1 MRPFRFLH
9 AADLH
14 LDSPF
19 RGLTNLPPVIRDYI
33 RESTFIALQRMVQV
47 AIREQVDFVLISG
60 DVYDLSDRSL
70 RAQLRFQQ
78 AMNSLAEA
86 GIHVYLIH
94 GNHDSEDGSQ
104 ARLNWPTH
112 VHVFG
117 SDAVNTIPHITAE
130 GLTVATISGISYAK
144 ASVTDNLALRFPTPS
159 PGVYSIALLH
169 TNVDGDANHDN
180 YAPCTKEQLIQSG
193 YQYWALGHIHSRRVL
208 HQHQGTSLIVYPGNI
223 QGRSVKETGAKGCYI
238 VNVSSAGESE
248 LSFHATEAVRWE
260 HRSISIH
267 LLQDEQELKNQLDQ
281 FIEAL
286 SNEQPGIPVVVRLT
300 LTGRGPLHHML
311 QQGTQLEELIHELRE
326 EQARIAAVDEPTAQ
340 FIWIESCRVETGA
353 EIPFDQ
359 LMEQESFIGDML
371 RLSESLLS
379 DEVLLRELCQEALE
393 PLYSKMKASRW
404 LQELDLEQMQKWI
417 RAARERNTDELS
429 GEGGWSA

>member
-1 MRPFRFLH
+1 MRPLRFLH

-33 RESTFIALQRMVQV
+33 RESTFMALQRMVQL
-47 AIREQVDFVLISG
+47 AMSEQVDFILISG

-94 GNHDSEDGSQ
+94 GNHDSEDGAR
-104 ARLNWPTH
+104 ARLNWPEH
-112 VHVFG
+112 VHVFS
-117 SDAVNTIPHITAE
+117 SDAVSTIPHISAE

-144 ASVTDNLALRFPTPS
+144 AAVTDNLVPRFPTPS
-159 PGVYSIALLH
+159 RGVYSIALLH
-169 TNVDGDANHDN
+169 TNVDGDAGHDN

-193 YQYWALGHIHSRRVL
+193 YHYWALGHIHSRRVL
-208 HQHQGTSLIVYPGNI
+208 HQHQGISFIVYPGNI
-223 QGRSVKETGAKGCYI
+223 QGRSIKEAGAKGCYI
-238 VNVSSAGESE
+238 VNVNSVGESE

-260 HRSISIH
+260 QRTLSIH
-267 LLQDEQELKNQLDQ
+267 LLQDEQELKDLLDE
-281 FIEAL
+281 FIEGL
-286 SNEQPGIPVVVRLT
+286 HNELPGIPVIVRLT

-326 EQARIAAVDEPTAQ
+326 EQARLAAVEGRTAQ
-340 FIWIESCRVETGA
+340 FVWIESCRVETGA
-353 EIPFDQ
+353 EIPFDH
-359 LMEQESFIGDML
+359 LLEQESFIGDML
-371 RLSESLLS
+371 RLSDALMN
-379 DEVLLRELCQEALE
+379 DEDLLRELCLKALG
-393 PLYSKMKASRW
+393 PLYSKTKVSRW
-404 LQELDLEQMQKWI
+404 LQEPDLEQLQQWV
-417 RAARERNTDELS
+417 RAARERNTDALS